1 MDEILTGR
9 YQIIQNLGR
18 GTFGQTFLAK
28 DIHLPQHP
36 LCVVKLLKPNL
47 ENDAG
52 LAMAKH
58 FFDREAETLY
68 KLGEH
73 SQIPRLLAHFEQKG
87 EFYLVQEYIEGETLA
102 QEFKN
107 GNLGL
112 ESSVITLVRDL
123 LRVLVCVHQS
133 RVIHRDI
140 KPANIIRRKRDRE
153 IVLIDFGAVKQV
165 HSQSDSELTV
175 AIGTPGY
182 MPPEQQ
188 YSKPQFSSDIYAV
201 GILALQAL
209 SHLSPVQFPCS
220 KNGEIYTRLF
230 DFSDRVS
237 PEFANFLDRMVRY
250 DYRER
255 YLDAPEALQAL
266 RQIRIGVDNCFE
278 PERPQI
284 GIISGT
290 IADLGA
296 IAEAKQIE
304 FTSKQIEELPT
315 SPPPE
320 YHNFL
325 HAPTLSREESR
336 NRKILLNK
344 VKNYWIK
351 GVLETSLH
359 GKALIELGLEE
370 RLDAV
375 DRPWGLIWESSNTP
389 RQPLASGIRLI
400 HKFDELGAGRTLL
413 ILGEPGSG
421 KTTTLLELARDLIL
435 RADRDPS
442 LPIPVVF
449 NLSSW
454 SDRKRSIAQ
463 WAIEELTTKYQVAKG
478 IGKKWIE
485 QQQLLLLLDGL
496 DEVSLE
502 KRQLCI
508 DSLNQFCTQ
517 FGQTETIVCSRIKD
531 YENLSSKLYFQA
543 AIYLQPLTQQQIQD
557 YLQTMGESFY
567 TLKIA
572 LQTDETLQELAQSPL
587 MLSIMTLTYQDM
599 PFEDKPEQTLE
610 EQRNYLFHAY
620 IERMFN
626 RRGNCDRYSKQQV
639 KQWLSQLAKQMIKNS
654 QTVFL
659 LERIQPDWLKKKR
672 HRIVYLLSLI
682 LTYFLIAGVFLN
694 VFLPPDK
701 LIVILFI
708 GAGLSWSIFGIY
720 QVQPIEAL
728 KWSWKRGRKNIF
740 LGTILG
746 ASLGTTI
753 RLLYEALTN
762 PLHWRIFNENW
773 LQSNEDILVRGLV
786 FGVSIGIMFGIVQGF
801 KSPGIEIVSIPNQGI
816 WQSAKSALLFGSI
829 GFIVFGIAAHSIAW
843 SVIFWGCFGLV
854 FGLAAGGGEAC
865 IKHLIIRII
874 LYFDDR
880 IPWNYARFLDRA
892 TQLILLQKVGG
903 GYIFIHRLLL
913 EYFAEIG

>member
-18 GTFGQTFLAK
+18 GTFGKTFLAK

-36 LCVVKLLKPNL
+36 LCVVKLLNPNL
-47 ENDAG
+47 ENEAG
-52 LAMAKH
+52 LEMAKQ

-73 SQIPRLLAHFEQKG
+73 SQIPRLLAHFEQNG

-107 GNLGL
+107 GNLWT
-112 ESSVITLVRDL
+112 ENSVITLVRDL

-165 HSQSDSELTV
+165 HSRGDSDLTV

-188 YSKPQFSSDIYAV
+188 SFKPQFSSDIYAV

-209 SHLSPVQFPCS
+209 SRLSPVQFPYD
-220 KNGEIYTRLF
+220 KNGEVYTRLF
-230 DFSDRVS
+230 NFSSAIRPD
-237 PEFANFLDRMVRY
+237 FANFLDRAIRY

-255 YLDAPEALQAL
+255 YTDATEALQAL
-266 RQIRIGVDNCFE
+266 QQIEINPDTAQLQTE
-278 PERPQI
+278 M
-284 GIISGT
+284 ISGK
-290 IADLGA
+290 IADSDA
-296 IAEAKQIE
+296 IALDEKTE
-304 FTSKQIEELPT
+304 FIPQKIEEFPT
-315 SPPPE
+315 SLPPE
-320 YHNFL
+320 YNNFL
-325 HAPTLSREESR
+325 NSPTLSREESR
-336 NRKILLNK
+336 NRQILLNK

-375 DRPWGLIWESSNTP
+375 DRPWGLIWESSDTP

-400 HKFDELGAGRTLL
+400 HKFDELGEGRTLL

-435 RADRDPS
+435 RASRDPS
-442 LPIPVVF
+442 LPIPIVF

-463 WAIEELTTKYQVAKG
+463 WAIEELNTKYQVAKG
-478 IGKKWIE
+478 IGKKWLE

-496 DEVSLE
+496 DEVSIE
-502 KRQLCI
+502 KRQSCI
-508 DSLNQFCTQ
+508 DSLNQFCTE

-531 YENLSSKLYFQA
+531 YENLSSKLCFQA
-543 AIYLQPLTQQQIQD
+543 AIYLQPLTQNQIQD

-567 TLKIA
+567 TLKTA
-572 LQTDETLQELAQSPL
+572 LQTDETLQELARSPL
-587 MLSIMTLTYQDM
+587 MLSIMTLTYQDT
-599 PFEDKPEQTLE
+599 PFEDTPARTLE
-610 EQRNYLFHAY
+610 EQRDYLFHAY

-626 RRGNCDRYSKQQV
+626 RRGNRDRYSKQQV
-639 KQWLSQLAKQMIKNS
+639 KKWLSQLAKQMIKSS

-672 HRIVYLLSLI
+672 HRIIYLMSLI
-682 LTYFLIAGVFLN
+682 LTYFLISGLFLN

-701 LIVILFI
+701 LIVILLI

-728 KWSWKRGRKNIF
+728 KWSWKRGRKNLFI
-740 LGTILG
+740 GTVLG
-746 ASLGTTI
+746 ALLGTTI
-753 RLLYEALTN
+753 RILYEALTN
-762 PLHWRIFNENW
+762 PLHWQIFNFNW
-773 LQSNEDILVRGLV
+773 LQNNEDILLRGLV
-786 FGVSIGIMFGIVQGF
+786 FGMSIGIMFGIVRGF
-801 KSPGIEIVSIPNQGI
+801 KSPGIETVTIPNQGI

-829 GFIVFGIAAHSIAW
+829 GFVVFGIAANLVTWSI
-843 SVIFWGCFGLV
+843 IFWGCFGLV

-865 IKHLIIRII
+865 IKHLILRTI
-874 LYFDDR
+874 LYFDGR
-880 IPWNYARFLDRA
+880 IPWNYTRFLDRA
-892 TQLILLQKVGG
+892 AQLILLQKVGG